1 MQNVLAAGGQKQDKT
16 LSDSAMRWADSREGF
31 SHEGGIQFGFALNIE
46 MHITIDRVS
55 ISLSYLTAFKFTLF
69 VRTDSIVSKHFSC
82 YSASCKK
89 CIFLEP
95 RNRVTR
101 PRRVDLSFPFLEL
114 LLCWLCK
121 EEHGFLY
128 GRPNDVLKRFRN
140 FSTGKKTVKVCAWE
154 ISHEETTDGSPTE
167 LQMIGRRLRRVHIQ
181 LSSGVR

>member
-16 LSDSAMRWADSREGF
+16 LSDSAMQWADSQEGF

-46 MHITIDRVS
+46 IHIMIDRVS

-69 VRTDSIVSKHFSC
+69 VRTNSIVSKHFSC

-128 GRPNDVLKRFRN
+128 GMFLRDSAIFQLEKRLSKYVLERLVMRKLRTVRPLNSK
-140 FSTGKKTVKVCAWE
+140 W
-154 ISHEETTDGSPTE
+154 
-167 LQMIGRRLRRVHIQ
+167 
-181 LSSGVR
+181 